1 MVKSELSLKIQNA
14 GVKPTEHRLQ
24 VLELLHTCKWALS
37 LKQLSASTQMDRI
50 TLYRTLRT
58 LEAHGLIHL
67 ARESH
72 RDKFYALC
80 SDRCGTDGHKHTH
93 IHFECLGCHSV
104 RCVESS
110 VLSEQSLPGLKV
122 AEWNVQASGWCPDCT
137 EPEIGSV

>member
-58 LEAHGLIHL
+58 LEAHGH
-67 ARESH
+67 
-72 RDKFYALC
+72 DP
-80 SDRCGTDGHKHTH
+80 
-93 IHFECLGCHSV
+93 
-104 RCVESS
+104 
-110 VLSEQSLPGLKV
+110 PGAGK
-122 AEWNVQASGWCPDCT
+122 P
-137 EPEIGSV
+137 PR